1 MRSIW
6 KYSIELWSES
16 IRNIGICFYSPAR
29 LWQQSQVYSQI
40 QLVQHILGN
49 QHQYLGFTLELS
61 YTNINMTQM
70 SFNILISFY
79 STCWI
84 SRWSRSPSLTILYR
98 VNWTICTAYM
108 WTVKV
113 ISGFSIE
120 DNSIAT
126 LLSSILNLLV
136 IPLAIY
142 LHTTLNAI
150 SLPTKSRCNN
160 FHKLPC
166 KASPQPE
173 FRFSSNKNMTYFQ
186 AHKQTNE
193 AYETENPLSVQ
204 D

>member
-1 MRSIW
+1 
-6 KYSIELWSES
+6 
-16 IRNIGICFYSPAR
+16 
-29 LWQQSQVYSQI
+29 
-40 QLVQHILGN
+40 
-49 QHQYLGFTLELS
+49 
-61 YTNINMTQM
+61 MTQM

-150 SLPTKSRCNN
+150 SPPTKSRCNN

-166 KASPQPE
+166 KAAPQPE
-173 FRFSSNKNMTYFQ
+173 FHFSGSKNMTYFQ
-186 AHKQTNE
+186 ADKQTNE
-193 AYETENPLSVQ
+193 AYENRGPSLCPRLVRQRPAAPLHPHYSHQYDRCLQNICDNTWVL
-204 D
+204 DRHL

>member
-1 MRSIW
+1 M
-6 KYSIELWSES
+6 
-16 IRNIGICFYSPAR
+16 
-29 LWQQSQVYSQI
+29 
-40 QLVQHILGN
+40 
-49 QHQYLGFTLELS
+49 
-61 YTNINMTQM
+61 
-70 SFNILISFY
+70 
-79 STCWI
+79 
-84 SRWSRSPSLTILYR
+84 
-98 VNWTICTAYM
+98 
-108 WTVKV
+108 KV

-193 AYETENPLSVQ
+193 AYETENPLSLQ
-204 D
+204 DYSDNALLMHFTHTTHTNMPDVSRISVTSTLKWSKR